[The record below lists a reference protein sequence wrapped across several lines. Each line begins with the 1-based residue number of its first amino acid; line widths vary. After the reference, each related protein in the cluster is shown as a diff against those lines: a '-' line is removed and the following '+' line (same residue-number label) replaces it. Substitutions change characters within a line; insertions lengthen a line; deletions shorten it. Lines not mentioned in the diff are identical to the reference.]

1 MKWTCMYFLRKSISP
16 LRSLKGLHAR
26 GESIVMS
33 TLSTLGSKHQFA
45 LNGTLEKQPILGQG
59 RKMSKKN
66 YPQRAAASQAD
77 NADIS

>member
-1 MKWTCMYFLRKSISP
+1 MHFLRKSISP
-16 LRSLKGLHAR
+16 LPSLKGLHAP

-33 TLSTLGSKHQFA
+33 TLRTLSSKHQFA

-66 YPQRAAASQAD
+66 HRQRAAASQED